1 MNTLYTI
8 GYGNLEIIRFI
19 QLLKNNN
26 IQVLCDIRSHPYSKF
41 SPEYSQDVLESS
53 LKKHSIKY
61 IFMGNELGGRTDDP
75 NCYDQNHQI
84 DYEKYA
90 ETEVFKKGLER
101 LLDGIE
107 KYKIVLMC
115 SEKDPERCHR
125 SLLVARFLK
134 EKHSNIKHIHHN
146 LTVETH
152 GEFEQRIVKKM
163 DKNTSIFGDE
173 ESLQQTYKKLSEKAG
188 YKKKN
193 EQE

>member
-1 MNTLYTI
+1 
-8 GYGNLEIIRFI
+8 
-19 QLLKNNN
+19 
-26 IQVLCDIRSHPYSKF
+26 
-41 SPEYSQDVLESS
+41 
-53 LKKHSIKY
+53 
-61 IFMGNELGGRTDDP
+61 
-75 NCYDQNHQI
+75 
-84 DYEKYA
+84 
-90 ETEVFKKGLER
+90 
-101 LLDGIE
+101 
-107 KYKIVLMC
+107 MC

-134 EKHSNIKHIHHN
+134 EKYSNIKHIHHN

-152 GEFEQRIVKKM
+152 DEFEQRIVKKM